1 MSIEVI
7 LAPVFAQV
15 ALTFVL
21 LLLMGYWRLRA
32 VRRGETR
39 VRDIALG
46 QSNWPPGPTQAANC
60 FNNQFQ
66 VPVLFYLLVI
76 LAATLQKADWLFV
89 IMSWSFVASRYVHAA
104 IHTTSNEINWRFSV
118 FLAGA
123 VVLLAMWIIFS
134 LRILFGA

>member
-1 MSIEVI
+1 MSIEAI

-15 ALTFVL
+15 ALTFALLVL
-21 LLLMGYWRLRA
+21 TGYLRVGA
-32 VRRGETR
+32 IRSQETK

-66 VPVLFYLLVI
+66 VPLLFYLLVI
-76 LAATLQKADWLFV
+76 LAATLHKADWLFV
-89 IMSWSFVASRYVHAA
+89 IMSWSFVGSRYVHAA
-104 IHTTSNEINWRFSV
+104 IHTTSNEINWRFGV

-123 VVLLAMWIIFS
+123 IVLLAMWIIFS
-134 LRILFGA
+134 LRILLGA